1 MASPRSLEKHIRHQR
16 IKSLKIV
23 VETSDKNQ
31 YSYFYSLNSFLK
43 KAKKNNEVGL
53 RYGVWDRAPAG
64 GWGGTGG
71 GGTLAQLIN
80 ACIC

>member
-1 MASPRSLEKHIRHQR
+1 MASPRSPEKHNRHQR

-31 YSYFYSLNSFLK
+31 YSYFFILNSFLN

-53 RYGVWDRAPAG
+53 RYGVWGQAPAG
-64 GWGGTGG
+64 GGRGMGG